1 MRNSWKTKLSFN
13 KNIKA
18 RITEFFLITVL
29 SIVTLLS
36 VILYWQ
42 CNIMVT
48 KEASNEAYETAKEAS
63 KIIDIGE
70 FIKLQTIEDESKDSY
85 IKMRED
91 LEYIRKISGAKYIYT
106 MRKTDNGKFMYVVDG
121 SSIEDISHL
130 GDTEESVPSY
140 EKVWSGEAYTDD
152 KIHHEK
158 EWGALISSYYPLKD
172 SQGTVVGFVGVDY
185 DVESIYQG
193 LNTFKNTC
201 IIILLIFAIIILMF
215 GLILSNSISKPIK
228 NAVEYSKGLAN
239 LDLTKDVS
247 PKDLKRKDEFGDLA
261 QALHSISDNF
271 KSIINKISDSSQQ
284 LAAASQEFTASS
296 QKSATAAEEVS
307 KTVEEIANGTS
318 EQAQSTEKGASKA
331 MLLGKIVDNNIEY
344 TKNLDNTVNKV
355 TEVINEGFVEIENL
369 SKITE
374 ESNIANKNIS
384 DIIQKTYDNSKKIS
398 QASNFIASIAEQTN
412 LLALNAA
419 IEAARAGEAGKGFAV
434 VADEIKKLAEQSADS
449 THIIEQI
456 VNELQMSAQNAVD
469 TMERVSEITTE
480 QTQSVAKSENKYRLI
495 EEAMKE
501 SQKVIEKL
509 NTAGKEMYDMKN
521 EIMADLENLSAIAE
535 ENSAATQE
543 VTASMEE
550 QTASMEEIAKSS
562 EGLSQLAQDL
572 QNTIS
577 KFMI

>member
-1 MRNSWKTKLSFN
+1 MRNSWKTKLSVN
-13 KNIKA
+13 KSIKV
-18 RITEFFLITVL
+18 RITVFFLITVL
-29 SIVTLLS
+29 SIATLLS
-36 VILYWQ
+36 AILYWQ
-42 CNIMVT
+42 CNIIVT
-48 KEASNEAYETAKEAS
+48 KEASNEAYETAEETS

-70 FIKLQTIEDESKDSY
+70 FVKLQTVEHESKSSY
-85 IKMRED
+85 IKIRED
-91 LEYIRKISGAKYIYT
+91 LEYIRKISGAKYVYT
-106 MRKTDNGKFMYVVDG
+106 MRKTGDGKFMYVVDG

-130 GDTEESVPSY
+130 GDTEESIPSY
-140 EKVWSGEAYTDD
+140 EKAWSGEAYADD
-152 KIHHEK
+152 KFHYE
-158 EWGALISSYYPLKD
+158 EGWGSLISSYYPLKD
-172 SQGTVVGFVGVDY
+172 NQGTVVGFVGVDY

-193 LNTFKNTC
+193 LNRFKTTS
-201 IIILLIFAIIILMF
+201 IIILLVFAIIILMF
-215 GLILSNSISKPIK
+215 GLILSNSISKPII
-228 NAVEYSKGLAN
+228 NAVEYSKGLAG

-247 PKDLKRKDEFGDLA
+247 QKDLKRKDEFGDLA
-261 QALHSISDNF
+261 QALYSISDNF
-271 KSIINKISDSSQQ
+271 RSIISKISGSSQQ
-284 LAAASQEFTASS
+284 LATTSQEFTASS

-307 KTVEEIANGTS
+307 KTVEEIANGAS

-331 MLLGKIVDNNIEY
+331 VLLGNIVDNSIEY
-344 TKNLDNTVNKV
+344 IKNIDNTVNKV
-355 TEVINEGFVEIENL
+355 TEVVNKGFVEIESL

-374 ESNIANKNIS
+374 ESNTANKNIS
-384 DIIQKTYDNSKKIS
+384 DVIKKTYDNSKKIS
-398 QASNFIASIAEQTN
+398 QASNFIASIANQTN

-449 THIIEQI
+449 THTIEQI
-456 VNELQMSAQNAVD
+456 VNELQMNAQNAVD

-495 EEAMKE
+495 EEAMNE

-521 EIMADLENLSAIAE
+521 EILADLENLSAIAE

-543 VTASMEE
+543 VIASMEE
-550 QTASMEEIAKSS
+550 QAASMEEITKSS

-572 QNTIS
+572 QSTIS